1 MAMRALQITAI
12 ISVSVIMG
20 MGVSYAVF
28 ATTNVPIEMTNEEH
42 IKAMIYDPEVHEAMM
57 KMMMEDEEHAK
68 QMLTN
73 EEHIMAMVYD
83 PEVHEAMMKMM
94 MEDEDH
100 TIQMFQD
107 ITTTSM
113 EKHEFAQKIM
123 EMVNSDSELR
133 MHVMAHMMQDEDLM
147 KEMSMPISMPMS
159 SP

>member
-1 MAMRALQITAI
+1 MRALQITAI
-12 ISVSVIMG
+12 VLVSVIMG

-28 ATTNVPIEMTNEEH
+28 ASTNVPIEMTNEEH
-42 IKAMIYDPEVHEAMM
+42 IRAMVYDPEIHEAMM
-57 KMMMEDEEHAK
+57 KMMMGDEEHAK

-83 PEVHEAMMKMM
+83 PEIHEAMMKMM
-94 MEDEDH
+94 MGDEDH
-100 TIQMFQD
+100 SIQMFQD

-113 EKHEFAQKIM
+113 QKHEFAQKIM

-133 MHVMAHMMQDEDLM
+133 MHVMAHLMQDEDLM
-147 KEMSMPISMPMS
+147 NQMSMSMS